1 MNKLDFLSQLA
12 KNLAKLPKEEVKS
25 ALDYYEEY
33 FNDAGNEKE
42 ELVVKELGSPA
53 KVASQIIANYTI
65 NDINSSPKTIKN
77 GLTNIGRTFKALI
90 NSSVAFPMAIFMYIC
105 AIISLLAMGALI
117 ISLLCGSVCLMVIAV
132 LCLIEGFKIAN
143 LFESTYIIS
152 YLSSAIMIVGSGICC
167 FSIFLI
173 FSNNGFNWI
182 AKFLSKLL
190 LRRGKK

>member
-12 KNLAKLPKEEVKS
+12 KNLAKLPKEEVES

-65 NDINSSPKTIKN
+65 NDINSSPKTIKS
-77 GLTNIGRTFKALI
+77 GLKNIGRTFKALI
-90 NSSVAFPMAIFMYIC
+90 NSSVKFPMAIFMYIC
-105 AIISLLAMGALI
+105 TIISILAMIVLI
-117 ISLLCGSVCLMVIAV
+117 ISLLCGSVCLMIIAV
-132 LCLIEGFKIAN
+132 LYLIEGLQTAN
-143 LFESTYIIS
+143 LFENTYIIS
-152 YLSSAIMIVGSGICC
+152 YFSSAIMIVGSGICC

-173 FSNNGFNWI
+173 FFNNGFNWI
-182 AKFLSKLL
+182 AKFINKLL